1 MVKKHSKTFDLF
13 KLLIWLL
20 VLVAVNYIGSFFFTR
35 LDLTEEKRFTLSDQ
49 TINTL
54 DSLEEEI
61 IIKVYLEGDLNAG
74 FVRLQK
80 ETKEMLDEFEAYAY
94 QGLTYEFIDPYTI
107 NKDPNK
113 VFDQLAKKGLQPT
126 NVQINTESGTKQQYL
141 FPGAI
146 IYYQGKTLPVQ
157 LLKSETSL
165 PPEVALNKSIESLEF
180 ELTNTI
186 RKLRYPRKPK
196 VGFTSGHGEFSDE
209 EIWDFASGLQE
220 YYNVF
225 ELKIDSVKML
235 RQNVVIRVDL
245 KSDEQGNI
253 PFDLLDNYEAIV
265 IAGPTQ
271 DFSDKECFLIDQFI
285 MKGGKVLWALNANT
299 ASMDSLETGRISM
312 AFPIQSKLFNLTY
325 NYGAR
330 INPDLVQ
337 DLTCGPVPV
346 FDGYQ
351 GNQPRFTRY
360 PWVYD
365 PLLISDNSHLIN
377 TNLDPIRTNFASS
390 IDTIA
395 VPGISKHVILKTSES
410 SRVLKTPSRVSLQS
424 AVRKPSIERF
434 NKKNIPIGVLL
445 EGKFSSYYK
454 NRVVDF
460 KLIKDGKFSK
470 MIVLSDANIIKNE
483 VTREGRPYPLSV
495 NKFYSDQY
503 YDNKKFLM
511 NAMNY
516 LCGDQDLIPM
526 RSRKIELRLLDKK
539 KIKEEGAMWRLIN
552 LIGPLLLMLIIVIPI
567 GIMRKSKYSK

>member
-1 MVKKHSKTFDLF
+1 MVTKHSKTFDLF

-20 VLVAVNYIGSFFFTR
+20 ILIGINYLGSYFFTR
-35 LDLTEEKRFTLSDQ
+35 IDLTEEKRFTLSDQ

-54 DSLEEEI
+54 DSLEDEI
-61 IIKVYLEGDLNAG
+61 TIKVYLDGDLNAG
-74 FVRLQK
+74 FIRLQK
-80 ETKEMLDEFEAYAY
+80 ETKEMLDEFEAYADN
-94 QGLTYEFIDPYTI
+94 GFSYEFIDPYTI

-146 IYYQGKTLPVQ
+146 IYYQDKSLPVQ

-165 PPEVALNKSIESLEF
+165 PPEVALNKSIEALEF
-180 ELTNTI
+180 ELSNTI
-186 RKLRYPRKPK
+186 RKLRYPRKPR
-196 VGFTSGHGEFSDE
+196 VAFTSGHGEYSDE
-209 EIWDFASGLQE
+209 QVYDFASGLQE

-225 ELKIDSVKML
+225 ELTVDSVSMQKKNVIT
-235 RQNVVIRVDL
+235 RVEIKEDQNGSLDL
-245 KSDEQGNI
+245 
-253 PFDLLDNYEAIV
+253 DLLKTFKAIV
-265 IAGPTQ
+265 VAGPKENFTE
-271 DFSDKECFLIDQFI
+271 KECFLIDQFI
-285 MKGGKVLWALNANT
+285 MKGGKVLFALDGNN

-312 AFPIQSKLFNLTY
+312 AFPLKSKLFDLIY
-325 NYGAR
+325 GYGAR
-330 INPDLVQ
+330 INSDIVQ

-377 TNLDPIRTNFASS
+377 TNLDPIRANFAST
-390 IDTIA
+390 IDTIP
-395 VPGISKHVILKTSES
+395 VPGITKNVILQTSKSSKILKTPV
-410 SRVLKTPSRVSLQS
+410 RISLQT
-424 AVRKPSIERF
+424 AVRKPSVDKF
-434 NKKNIPIGVLL
+434 NKGRQTLGVLL
-445 EGKFSSYYK
+445 EGRFTSYYK

-460 KLIKDGKFSK
+460 PLIKDGKTSK
-470 MIVLSDANIIKNE
+470 IVVLSDANIIKND

-511 NAMNY
+511 NVMNY
-516 LCGDQDLIPM
+516 LCDDEDLIPM

-539 KIKEEGAMWRLIN
+539 KIKEEASFWKLIN
-552 LIGPLLLMLIIVIPI
+552 LLGPLVIMLALVLPI
-567 GIMRKSKYSK
+567 SILRKSKYAK